1 MCTHVSRPHV
11 THMGVTCH
19 THTSHTHMPHSPT
32 FPYATLAHRFN
43 RCHTR
48 WRFQEAKSH
57 TLLFGPS
64 SLTHTSIL
72 AIHHRI
78 CNSVPPGV
86 YHRVY
91 TGGYIPP
98 RMYTAGYI
106 TPGVYHR
113 MYTSGYIPPDTSQR
127 IFPLQ
132 FATQGSDE
140 TARREWQWSLKKAK
154 LRQLQAGVDA
164 MSAADGGEEAA
175 ASAETHLSLVAKIIN
190 NLQAK
195 KKKKTHTH
203 TKGGNARSKK
213 RSHRQAV

>member
-1 MCTHVSRPHV
+1 
-11 THMGVTCH
+11 
-19 THTSHTHMPHSPT
+19 
-32 FPYATLAHRFN
+32 
-43 RCHTR
+43 
-48 WRFQEAKSH
+48 
-57 TLLFGPS
+57 
-64 SLTHTSIL
+64 
-72 AIHHRI
+72 
-78 CNSVPPGV
+78 
-86 YHRVY
+86 
-91 TGGYIPP
+91 
-98 RMYTAGYI
+98 
-106 TPGVYHR
+106 

-195 KKKKTHTH
+195 KKKRHTH
-203 TKGGNARSKK
+203 TQKEETQGARSALIDKQY
-213 RSHRQAV
+213 RVLRTHTWVCT